1 MQKWMNTYKKNNS
14 GYTSIELVV
23 IGSLIIGFGAMS
35 IGLFNDESVLLV
47 NNSTQTIESKFE
59 VAQMKLK

>member
-1 MQKWMNTYKKNNS
+1 MQKWMNTYKKNS

-59 VAQMKLK
+59 VAQMNLK